1 MPCATQTLTLGFDR
15 DWHAGLPR
23 KIKSRGISSQDFS
36 LISFFLN
43 NRLLFVF
50 FGSTYFWDCP
60 INAAG
65 PEGLLLGSL
74 AFPAMY

>member
-15 DWHAGLPR
+15 DWHAGLLH
-23 KIKSRGISSQDFS
+23 KIKSCGISSQNFS

-50 FGSTYFWDCP
+50 LGGTYF
-60 INAAG
+60 
-65 PEGLLLGSL
+65 
-74 AFPAMY
+74 